1 MIRYT
6 VLAAALVLTSMGAA
20 GAQEAPLSERVRN
33 TLEAEKRTLEERTE
47 HYKKRREE
55 IAARLTSMAERV
67 RNTLEAEKRTLEER
81 TEHYKKRREE
91 IAARLTSMG
100 AAGLAEPREGPEDE
114 ISRIMAARSRAAAT
128 RTRVVAKGHFYCGKT
143 FITVPIDESL
153 LVTIRKAHISGL
165 LWDQK
170 NDEFE
175 LVAEP
180 KDQKPFHVYVDGR
193 AFLRLVTECL
203 D

>member
-1 MIRYT
+1 MRRYT
-6 VLAAALVLTSMGAA
+6 VLAAALVLASLGAA

-33 TLEAEKRTLEERTE
+33 TLEEIIERREKAPPVKRVKNPLEEYRSDAS
-47 HYKKRREE
+47 KRK
-55 IAARLTSMAERV
+55 AR
-67 RNTLEAEKRTLEER
+67 KR
-81 TEHYKKRREE
+81 
-91 IAARLTSMG
+91 
-100 AAGLAEPREGPEDE
+100 PEDE
-114 ISRIMAARSRAAAT
+114 IDRFIAAERRAEAL
-128 RTRVVAKGHFYCGKT
+128 RTRLVAKGHFYCGKT

-153 LVTIRKAHISGL
+153 VVTIRKAHISGL
-165 LWDQK
+165 LWEQK

-180 KDQKPFHVYVDGR
+180 RDQKPFHVYVDGR